1 MNLEGEESEKVLVG
15 GGGEADDVRLFV
27 EENDISTS
35 LEEGVSS

>member
-1 MNLEGEESEKVLVG
+1 MNLEGEESEKVLRG
-15 GGGEADDVRLFV
+15 GDEPDDIRLFI